1 MNLSDL
7 GIKSIIGWECGGE
20 AEYNQAPEWPGE
32 QSGVTIGIGY
42 DLGQTPANEIVQAWG
57 PYISSE
63 DLKVLVG
70 LSGKTGPKAQ
80 QLLPHVRHLRFGWD
94 IASMV
99 FRESTLPTHF
109 LRTLRI
115 YPQTVD
121 LHGHCAAALVSLV
134 FNRGPAL
141 TGDRRAEMAD
151 IQALL
156 KANNLNAI
164 PERFEA
170 MQRLWPNTSGLR
182 RRRREEADLFRLGLA
197 YETQTTRDAV

>member
-1 MNLSDL
+1 MNISDL
-7 GIKSIIGWECGGE
+7 AIKSIIGWECGGE
-20 AEYNQAPEWPGE
+20 AEYNNAPEWPGE
-32 QSGVTIGIGY
+32 QSGITIGIGY
-42 DLGQTPANEIVQAWG
+42 DLGMTPANEIVQAWG
-57 PYISSE
+57 PYISSD

-80 QLLPHVRHLRFGWD
+80 ELLPHVRHLRFAWET
-94 IASMV
+94 AETV
-99 FRESTLPTHF
+99 FRETTLPTHF
-109 LRTLRI
+109 LRTLRV
-115 YPQTVD
+115 YPQVVD
-121 LHGHCAAALVSLV
+121 LHGHCAGALVSLV

-170 MQRLWPNTSGLR
+170 MQRLWPNTAGLR
-182 RRRREEADLFRLGLA
+182 RRRREEADLFRLGLV
-197 YETQTTRDAV
+197 QRGD

>member
-1 MNLSDL
+1 MNISDL
-7 GIKSIIGWECGGE
+7 AIKSIIGWECGGE
-20 AEYNQAPEWPGE
+20 AEYNNAPEWPGE

-42 DLGQTPANEIVQAWG
+42 DLGMTPANEIVQAWG
-57 PYISSE
+57 PYVSSE

-80 QLLPHVRHLRFGWD
+80 ELLPHVRHLRFTWQT
-94 IASMV
+94 AETV
-99 FRESTLPTHF
+99 FRETTLPTHF
-109 LRTLRI
+109 LRTLRV
-115 YPQTVD
+115 YPQVVD
-121 LHGHCAAALVSLV
+121 LHGHCAGALVSLV
-134 FNRGPAL
+134 FNRGPAI
-141 TGDRRAEMAD
+141 TGDRRVEMAD

-170 MQRLWPNTSGLR
+170 MQRLWPNTGGLR

-197 YETQTTRDAV
+197 QRGD

>member
-1 MNLSDL
+1 MNISDL
-7 GIKSIIGWECGGE
+7 AIKSIIGWECGGQS
-20 AEYNQAPEWPGE
+20 EYNNAPEWPGE
-32 QSGVTIGIGY
+32 ASGVTIGIGY
-42 DLGQTPANEIVQAWG
+42 DLGMTPANEIVQAWG
-57 PYISSE
+57 PYVSSD

-80 QLLPHVRHLRFGWD
+80 ELLPHVRHLRFSWQT
-94 IASMV
+94 AETV
-99 FRESTLPTHF
+99 FRETTLPTHF

-115 YPQTVD
+115 YPQVID
-121 LHGHCAAALVSLV
+121 LHGHCAGALVSLV

-170 MQRLWPNTSGLR
+170 MQRLWPNTGGLR
-182 RRRREEADLFRLGLA
+182 RRRREEADLFRLGLS
-197 YETQTTRDAV
+197 QRGD

>member
-1 MNLSDL
+1 MNISDL
-7 GIKSIIGWECGGE
+7 AIKSIIGWECGGK
-20 AEYNQAPEWPGE
+20 AEYNNAPEWPGE
-32 QSGVTIGIGY
+32 SSGVTIGIGY
-42 DLGQTPANEIVQAWG
+42 DLGMTPANEIVQAWG
-57 PYISSE
+57 PYVSND

-80 QLLPHVRHLRFGWD
+80 ELLPHVRHLRFTWET
-94 IASMV
+94 AETV
-99 FRESTLPTHF
+99 FRETTLPTHF

-115 YPQTVD
+115 YPQVVD
-121 LHGHCAAALVSLV
+121 LHGHCAGALVSLV

-156 KANNLNAI
+156 KANKLNAI

-170 MQRLWPNTSGLR
+170 MQRLWPNTVGLR
-182 RRRREEADLFRLGLA
+182 RRRREEADLFRLGLSLTA
-197 YETQTTRDAV
+197 D